1 MTIDWSGVVKKWKLT
16 NICQYVF
23 ELKFCTDFENDYK
36 MTKKGSKRCL
46 KFVFLHME
54 IPSNVDSEIIVS
66 SRSILNSNEYAIE

>member
-1 MTIDWSGVVKKWKLT
+1 MSCDIS
-16 NICQYVF
+16 F
-23 ELKFCTDFENDYK
+23 EWKFCTDFEDDHK
-36 MTKKGSKRCL
+36 MTKKGSKKCL

>member
-1 MTIDWSGVVKKWKLT
+1 MKID
-16 NICQYVF
+16 QYMSCDISF